1 MADVKST
8 VAVATPVVKKL
19 ATDEN
24 FRKTVVG
31 AYIAAKSIYDEVGED
46 KKVKALAG
54 KLATDPK
61 LQKELSKQLKGVQK
75 SAKKATKKSHKKRNA
90 LILAGIT
97 VGLLYNPATG
107 PDTRRWI
114 KEKISGSDDTFDYEL
129 DAGNGAS
136 VPPAAPAAPP
146 EEPQTQA

>member
-1 MADVKST
+1 MADVKT
-8 VAVATPVVKKL
+8 AVAAATPVVKKL
-19 ATDEN
+19 ATDED

-31 AYIAAKSIYDEVGED
+31 AYVAARSIYDEVGDD
-46 KKVKALAG
+46 KKMKALAG
-54 KLATDPK
+54 KIATDPK

-75 SAKKATKKSHKKRNA
+75 SAKKATKRSHKKRNA

-129 DAGNGAS
+129 DAGNGSSAPQPQATA
-136 VPPAAPAAPP
+136 PPA
-146 EEPQTQA
+146 EEPQA

>member
-1 MADVKST
+1 MADVRST

-24 FRKTVVG
+24 FRKTVIG
-31 AYIAAKSIYDEVGED
+31 AYVAARSIYDEVGDD
-46 KKVKALAG
+46 KKMKALAG
-54 KLATDPK
+54 KIATDPK
-61 LQKELSKQLKGVQK
+61 LQKELSKQLKTVQK

-129 DAGNGAS
+129 DGGNGSSA
-136 VPPAAPAAPP
+136 PPAPPTPA
-146 EEPQTQA
+146 EEPQA